1 MHFARQLYF
10 SLSKVIIAILVSANK
25 LVVLSLAMMKVVAP
39 LFTFGSVQWWVALLQ
54 ANHVLLD
61 EHEHY
66 QKMTDRNRYKI
77 LGANGSILLSVP
89 LSNGRNQRKAMADVE
104 IANETNW
111 QMQHWRGIVSAYN
124 RSPFFF
130 HYQPML
136 EPIFTKNWKYLAQFN
151 SATIFWVM
159 QQLRWS
165 VSVGNTEQWQKEYP
179 ANMLDLRGASK
190 LDYDIPVYYQV
201 FSDRLDFQPD
211 LSILDALFNMGP
223 QTGGWLR
230 GIRQK

>member
-1 MHFARQLYF
+1 MP
-10 SLSKVIIAILVSANK
+10 KVIIAILESANK
-25 LVVLSLAMMKVVAP
+25 LLALSLAIMKVVAP
-39 LFTFGSVQWWVALLQ
+39 LFTFGSVQWWVALSQ
-54 ANHVLLD
+54 ATHVLLD

-89 LSNGRNQRKAMADVE
+89 LSSGRNQRRAMANVE

-111 QMQHWRGIVSAYN
+111 QLQHWRGIVSAYN

-130 HYQPML
+130 HY
-136 EPIFTKNWKYLAQFN
+136 EPLLAPLYTKQWDNLTQFN
-151 SATIFWVM
+151 TAAITWVL

-165 VSVGNTEQWQKEYP
+165 VSVGVTEHWQKEYP
-179 ANMLDLRGASK
+179 TNILDLRGTSK

-201 FSDRLDFQPD
+201 FSDRLGFHAD
-211 LSILDALFNMGP
+211 LSILDALFNLGP
-223 QTGGWLR
+223 QTGVWLR
-230 GIRQK
+230 GIQQK